1 MEAIRWQTL
10 CYGHCNGLND
20 ICNNFSVELLINRA
34 PDKSVKELANQ
45 LQRFSHNLEIIISWK
60 IFVEVLFFHF
70 FLNSNI
76 Q

>member
-20 ICNNFSVELLINRA
+20 ICNNFTIINRA